1 MYTIALLHNISGWIQ
16 FEYDP
21 DESPSS
27 HAHVLKSGR
36 DRITNPRAMA
46 RMLRSVVCLLLFLLY
61 ARAQECNE
69 IQISDLGSN
78 ETASTDGA
86 IAQLISAGQAGT
98 PDVLVISSRT
108 VCLAAAATRDKY
120 RFASVIAT
128 YDCGGPASAVCPPGP
143 YPRTDQFEFRCE
155 DPGPIWQE
163 TTLLADDRNVPV
175 NPSITTLRRD
185 CSFCISPDDAA
196 TLMISPT
203 QNPVDPE
210 THCAGNIIERH
221 T

>member
-1 MYTIALLHNISGWIQ
+1 
-16 FEYDP
+16 
-21 DESPSS
+21 
-27 HAHVLKSGR
+27 
-36 DRITNPRAMA
+36 MA
-46 RMLRSVVCLLLFLLY
+46 RMLRSVVCLLSLLLY
-61 ARAQECNE
+61 ASAQEECDE

-108 VCLAAAATRDKY
+108 VCLAVAATRDKY
-120 RFASVIAT
+120 RLASVIVT
-128 YDCGGPASAVCPPGP
+128 YDCGGAASAVCPPGP
-143 YPRTDQFEFRCE
+143 YPRTDQFEFGCE
-155 DPGPIWQE
+155 DPGSGPVWQE

-185 CSFCISPDDAA
+185 CSFCVSPDDAA
-196 TLMISPT
+196 TLGISPT
-203 QNPVDPE
+203 QNPVDNE